1 MKKYQFIPT
10 LIYFTGLSSS
20 GKTTLS
26 KLLKKKFKSLGIN
39 SKYID
44 GDSFRK
50 KFKLNKYD
58 SKSREKVVVK
68 KFDYAQ
74 KFLKEKKM
82 IIISGVGAKIRSRR
96 NLRKKFNNFIEIR
109 VDCPL
114 RICQLRDKKKLYLKK
129 DKNKSVNNYYE
140 KGNTHNLIVN
150 SYRESQYQNIKKIF
164 QFFKKNRLIF
174 FK

>member
-26 KLLKKKFKSLGIN
+26 KLLKKKFKSLGIS

-58 SKSREKVVVK
+58 PKSRQKVVIK
-68 KFDYAQ
+68 KFKFAK

-82 IIISGVGAKIRSRR
+82 IIISGVGAKIKSRR
-96 NLRKKFNNFIEIR
+96 TLRKKFNDYIEIR

-114 RICQLRDKKKLYLKK
+114 KICHFRDKKKLYSKNK
-129 DKNKSVNNYYE
+129 NNKSVNNYYE

-150 SYRESQYQNIKKIF
+150 TYKESKNNNIKKIIRYF
-164 QFFKKNRLIF
+164 INNRLIF
-174 FK
+174 LQ

>member
-1 MKKYQFIPT
+1 MKKYQFVPT
-10 LIYFTGLSSS
+10 LIYLTGLSSS

-26 KLLKKKFKSLGIN
+26 KLLKKKFGALGVN

-44 GDSFRK
+44 GDLFRK

-58 SKSREKVVVK
+58 PKSRQKVAVK
-68 KFDYAQ
+68 KFRYAQ

-82 IIISGVGAKIRSRR
+82 IIISGVGAKIKSRR
-96 NLRKKFNNFIEIR
+96 NLRKKFNDYIEIR
-109 VDCPL
+109 VDCPI

-129 DKNKSVNNYYE
+129 DNNKSINNYYE

-150 SYRESQYQNIKKIF
+150 SHKESKSQNIKKIIEYL
-164 QFFKKNRLIF
+164 KKNKLIF
-174 FK
+174 LK

>member
-26 KLLKKKFKSLGIN
+26 KLLKKKFKSLGIS

-58 SKSREKVVVK
+58 SKSRQKVVVK
-68 KFDYAQ
+68 KFYYAQ

-140 KGNTHNLIVN
+140 KGNTHDLIVN

-164 QFFKKNRLIF
+164 QFLKKNRLICL
-174 FK
+174 K